1 MGIGWA
7 LFEEMIIDAKSGVV
21 RNPNLLD
28 YKMPTMPDLPQLESA
43 FVEINEPQSAYGH
56 KSLGE
61 PPIIPVAAAIRNAVK
76 MTTGVAINTLPLT
89 PKRLYEE
96 FHLAGLI

>member
-56 KSLGE
+56 KSLGRYTAE
-61 PPIIPVAAAIRNAVK
+61 WEWA
-76 MTTGVAINTLPLT
+76 
-89 PKRLYEE
+89 
-96 FHLAGLI
+96 LAGRYLKR

>member
-21 RNPNLLD
+21 
-28 YKMPTMPDLPQLESA
+28 PQQSQSAGLQNADHAGSATLESA

-76 MTTGVAINTLPLT
+76 MATGVAINTLPLT
-89 PKRLYEE
+89 PKRL
-96 FHLAGLI
+96 

>member
-1 MGIGWA
+1 MR
-7 LFEEMIIDAKSGVV
+7 KSGVV

-61 PPIIPVAAAIRNAVK
+61 PPQFL
-76 MTTGVAINTLPLT
+76 LPQLFVT
-89 PKRLYEE
+89 R
-96 FHLAGLI
+96 

>member
-28 YKMPTMPDLPQLESA
+28 YKNADHAGSA
-43 FVEINEPQSAYGH
+43 
-56 KSLGE
+56 
-61 PPIIPVAAAIRNAVK
+61 
-76 MTTGVAINTLPLT
+76 TTG
-89 PKRLYEE
+89 KRVRRNQ
-96 FHLAGLI
+96 

>member
-1 MGIGWA
+1 MRKAAWSVTP
-7 LFEEMIIDAKSGVV
+7 D
-21 RNPNLLD
+21 LLD

-43 FVEINEPQSAYGH
+43 FVEIDEQSAYGH

-76 MTTGVAINTLPLT
+76 MATGVAINTLPLT